1 MISDVLFV
9 ALGTL
14 SETSETLYVMSE
26 TLFVTSEVLLW
37 VMCVGDT
44 VVEDIFGK
52 IFFGK
57 IFLENRGGFLNGFLL
72 GTLVP

>member
-14 SETSETLYVMSE
+14 SETSETLSVTSE
-26 TLFVTSEVLLW
+26 TLSVTSEVLLW

-44 VVEDIFGK
+44 VVIGRILFWKD
-52 IFFGK
+52 FFGK
-57 IFLENRGGFLNGFLL
+57 VFFGKPWWFFERMC
-72 GTLVP
+72 